1 MFLPTNP
8 LLVPDFIINELR
20 KKDDN
25 RITGQELIK
34 REYLRHTFEGPED
47 DGTKYECKP
56 SKDGMVCGFYDLAET
71 PNEEK
76 VSDQLARIDEQ
87 WAQLPKVEREAET
100 KEALKEN
107 YQAAEYFEADKTE
120 AAANAEKKCEW
131 VITTYPVPPYGHGS
145 WVCPQKDVDP
155 VTGETADA
163 EAVGHD
169 IHQQV
174 PRFPFWDVAEQTIE
188 TEAAGGHFFD
198 TAESE
203 AAGEI
208 NTPLMNQAE
217 AATDIVDGYPDWSEL
232 PNLFDQSAT
241 VDEQRD
247 ENVGCSYVDKVTRP
261 GHCEEMAK
269 KYREGLLNTDEQ
281 QNTQFDAVTGYALSN
296 DDAASFD
303 WFQMHHDDGIMDGY
317 LDTVET
323 ANGDMIITEFP
334 EFLPGQT
341 ITFEESGMDG
351 LVAAGSVGD
360 IDWRSWCF
368 EQQGPCKPLDAM
380 ALNEP
385 QNNNVF

>member
-1 MFLPTNP
+1 
-8 LLVPDFIINELR
+8 
-20 KKDDN
+20 
-25 RITGQELIK
+25 
-34 REYLRHTFEGPED
+34 
-47 DGTKYECKP
+47 
-56 SKDGMVCGFYDLAET
+56 MVCGLYDLAET

-76 VSDQLARIDEQ
+76 VFDQLGSIDEQ

-163 EAVGHD
+163 EAVGHG

-208 NTPLMNQAE
+208 NTLLMNQAE

-261 GHCEEMAK
+261 GHCEEMEK

-281 QNTQFDAVTGYALSN
+281 QNAQFD
-296 DDAASFD
+296 
-303 WFQMHHDDGIMDGY
+303 
-317 LDTVET
+317 ET
-323 ANGDMIITEFP
+323 ANRDMIITEFP
-334 EFLPGQT
+334 EFVPGQT
-341 ITFEESGMDG
+341 ITFDESGMDG
-351 LVAAGSVGD
+351 LVAAGSIGD
-360 IDWRSWCF
+360 IDWTTWCF

-385 QNNNVF
+385 QANNVF